1 MFDKENLP
9 LTFLLE
15 LSWLF
20 VFFRSNMNGE
30 DEDHNRMEAEKN
42 SRRRPRAASSERQH
56 SSTSSES
63 SYHEAPISGEASSGM
78 TDDGIKR

>member
-1 MFDKENLP
+1 
-9 LTFLLE
+9 
-15 LSWLF
+15 
-20 VFFRSNMNGE
+20 MNGE

-42 SRRRPRAASSERQH
+42 SRRRPRAASSERQN
-56 SSTSSES
+56 SSTSSSES